1 MESVTWTWWC
11 SCFTLVPLLLVQVG
25 LLNVGGYYDS
35 LLTLFDNMHA
45 QGFLKFNARTL
56 VVSAPTPA
64 ELLDKLEVSVD
75 QDLSHPSRCILGDS
89 QVLCNLYETFRSGN
103 FVFLTAG
110 SINWWIFGNKRS
122 NNIAWKELGHWEG
135 SIHTIHAY
143 TEQALHFVFKTTWK
157 QWLFQ
162 SN

>member
-1 MESVTWTWWC
+1 MMFV
-11 SCFTLVPLLLVQVG
+11 FTFVPLLLIQVG

-75 QDLSHPSRCILGDS
+75 QDLTPIQMHIVTTHRCCAICMKL
-89 QVLCNLYETFRSGN
+89 SG
-103 FVFLTAG
+103 VATL
-110 SINWWIFGNKRS
+110 
-122 NNIAWKELGHWEG
+122 
-135 SIHTIHAY
+135 
-143 TEQALHFVFKTTWK
+143 
-157 QWLFQ
+157 
-162 SN
+162 

>member
-1 MESVTWTWWC
+1 M
-11 SCFTLVPLLLVQVG
+11 
-25 LLNVGGYYDS
+25 GGYYDS

-75 QDLSHPSRCILGDS
+75 QDLSHPSRCILWQRTD
-89 QVLCNLYETFRSGN
+89 VVCNLYESFRGGN

-110 SINWWIFGNKRS
+110 SIN
-122 NNIAWKELGHWEG
+122 
-135 SIHTIHAY
+135 
-143 TEQALHFVFKTTWK
+143 
-157 QWLFQ
+157 
-162 SN
+162 